1 MGKATG
7 FKEFARETIPYDA
20 PEARIK
26 HYNEFTL
33 PVQVEHLQN
42 QGARCM
48 DCGIP
53 FCQSD
58 TGCPVDNLIP
68 EWNDLVYNDRW
79 QEAIDRLHKTNNFPE
94 FTGRVCP
101 APCEGSCVLGSVEP
115 AVTIKNIENAII
127 NRAFEEGWVKANP
140 PTQRTGKK
148 IAVVGSGPAG
158 LAAAAE
164 LNQYGHTVT
173 VYERAD
179 RVGGLLMYG
188 IPNMKLE
195 KESVVMRRIK
205 LLEEE
210 GITFKTGVEVGVNLP
225 ATQLISE
232 NDAVLL
238 ACGATKPRDLPISG
252 RELNGVYFAME
263 FLKANTKS
271 LLDSNLKDGNYISA
285 KDKNVIVIG
294 GGDTGTDC
302 IGTSVRHGAKKVVN
316 FELMPQPP
324 IDRASNNPW
333 PQWPLILRTD
343 YGHQEATAV
352 FGQDPRTYCV
362 LSKRFIGDGSG
373 NVTGIETI
381 EVEWITEDNGRRTF
395 KEVEG
400 SEKIWEA
407 DLVFLAMGFLGPEE
421 TIAKE
426 LDMDTDARSN
436 FAAEHGAF
444 RTSVKKVY
452 AAGDCRRGQSLIV
465 WGINEGRGAAE
476 AINGDLNANS

>member
-1 MGKATG
+1 
-7 FKEFARETIPYDA
+7 
-20 PEARIK
+20 
-26 HYNEFTL
+26 
-33 PVQVEHLQN
+33 
-42 QGARCM
+42 
-48 DCGIP
+48 
-53 FCQSD
+53 
-58 TGCPVDNLIP
+58 
-68 EWNDLVYNDRW
+68 
-79 QEAIDRLHKTNNFPE
+79 
-94 FTGRVCP
+94 
-101 APCEGSCVLGSVEP
+101 
-115 AVTIKNIENAII
+115 
-127 NRAFEEGWVKANP
+127 
-140 PTQRTGKK
+140 
-148 IAVVGSGPAG
+148 
-158 LAAAAE
+158 
-164 LNQYGHTVT
+164 
-173 VYERAD
+173 
-179 RVGGLLMYG
+179 
-188 IPNMKLE
+188 
-195 KESVVMRRIK
+195 
-205 LLEEE
+205 
-210 GITFKTGVEVGVNLP
+210 
-225 ATQLISE
+225 
-232 NDAVLL
+232 
-238 ACGATKPRDLPISG
+238 
-252 RELNGVYFAME
+252 ME